1 MRLKAI
7 RLAGLGIAFLSAPGL
22 AMADSGLFIGGSVG
36 NTTVEDDF
44 DGFVLDSDT
53 NSYRLVTGFQF
64 GDMLGFEIGY
74 QDFGELNELLT
85 IGTTTSDALV
95 KTNGWTAGAT
105 LDLPV
110 GDTFSLIGRAG
121 VYFWDA
127 DVVVDG
133 FSIDLPGDEN
143 PYYGAGA
150 RVIVSPNLSLIGDWT
165 RFELDNVNLDTI
177 SIGFQY
183 RFGR

>member
-1 MRLKAI
+1 
-7 RLAGLGIAFLSAPGL
+7 
-22 AMADSGLFIGGSVG
+22 MADSGLFIGASVG

-64 GDMLGFEIGY
+64 GDMLGLEIGY

-85 IGTTTSDALV
+85 VGTTVSDAV
-95 KTNGWTAGAT
+95 IETSGWTAGAT

-110 GDTFSLIGRAG
+110 GNTFSLFGRAG
-121 VYFWDA
+121 IYFWDA
-127 DVVVDG
+127 DVIVDG
-133 FSIDLPGDEN
+133 FSIDLPGDKN

-150 RVIVSPNLSLIGDWT
+150 RVDVSRNLSLIGDWT
-165 RFELDNVNLDTI
+165 RFELDTANADTI

-183 RFGR
+183 RFGL